1 MANLLYVDEEHGETV
16 YRIVDAQNR
25 STILRPKDF
34 HGDLPAHFPFVKW
47 EKKEK

>member
-1 MANLLYVDEEHGETV
+1 MADLLYVDQEQGETV